1 MTKLRTAR
9 AVAGNQG
16 VQREFA
22 RRLNA
27 VLRKVLREA
36 LADMRKDAEA
46 VGLAQ
51 DAAGDAV
58 SGYLADR
65 FAERM
70 ARWMIKAGE
79 EAEKVSRWFCA
90 QMYRTTTSAQKKA
103 LEAAGMSEKA
113 IDIRWK
119 VPLLKRQYIS
129 PTAAKRLAKDIAD
142 NTGLITKMASQDL
155 ARLQAMMSESAGR
168 NVNFDDIEKL
178 LESSQG
184 FDTER
189 AKRVALDQ
197 TNKLNQQI
205 QRDNAEDLGITKC
218 IWVHM
223 PGQYTSRQT
232 HKKFDGQVFDTKTGL
247 YDSDVGRNVLPGEL
261 PYCRCVARMVLP
273 EGLYD

>member
-9 AVAGNQG
+9 AVTGNQG
-16 VQREFA
+16 VQREYA
-22 RRLNA
+22 KRLNA

-113 IDIRWK
+113 IDMRWK

-178 LESSQG
+178 LESS
-184 FDTER
+184 
-189 AKRVALDQ
+189 
-197 TNKLNQQI
+197 
-205 QRDNAEDLGITKC
+205 LG
-218 IWVHM
+218 V
-223 PGQYTSRQT
+223 
-232 HKKFDGQVFDTKTGL
+232 
-247 YDSDVGRNVLPGEL
+247 
-261 PYCRCVARMVLP
+261 
-273 EGLYD
+273 